1 MADALSLDLFS
12 RHFVANQLV
21 LTIGYDIDNLSD
33 PARRSAYRGEVTTD
47 RYGRKVPKHGHGTIH
62 LSEPTSSS
70 AEIIKAAMELYD
82 RITSPALLIRRL
94 NLSADHVI
102 PEDQVKKEE
111 TYEQLSL
118 FSDPVKEDAEKKQ
131 KEASRERERRLQTA
145 MLAIK
150 DRYGKNAVLRGT
162 DLEDGATTMERNN
175 QIGGHKA

>member
-1 MADALSLDLFS
+1 M
-12 RHFVANQLV
+12 
-21 LTIGYDIDNLSD
+21 
-33 PARRSAYRGEVTTD
+33 D

-62 LSEPTSSS
+62 LADFTSSS
-70 AEIIKAAMELYD
+70 AEIIEAAMTLYD

-118 FSDPVKEDAEKKQ
+118 FSDQSKEEAEKIQ
-131 KEASRERERRLQTA
+131 KEASRKLQRRLQPA
-145 MLAIK
+145 MH
-150 DRYGKNAVLRGT
+150 RYGKNAILRGT